1 MKSTKPF
8 QQRVEELFAAIG
20 NIRVQTMFGGTGIY
34 CGEDMFALADDQNV
48 YIKADDDLKASL
60 EEKGG
65 APFVWT
71 NPSTGTTMKMS
82 YVSVPVNALENENE
96 MSELGRQALDV
107 AMRARRAKVKSPRRH
122 PF

>member
-1 MKSTKPF
+1 MKSSKPF
-8 QQRVEELFAAIG
+8 KGRVQDLFAAIG

-34 CGEDMFALADDQNV
+34 CGEAMFALADEENI

-60 EEKGG
+60 EEQGG

-82 YVSVPVNALENENE
+82 YVSVPVNALDDEDE
-96 MSELGRQALDV
+96 MSELGRRALDV

>member
-1 MKSTKPF
+1 MKQSKPF
-8 QQRVEELFAAIG
+8 QQSVEDLFAAIG

-34 CGEDMFALADDQNV
+34 CGEDMFALADDDHV
-48 YIKADDDLKASL
+48 YIKADEDLRAKL

-71 NPSTGTTMKMS
+71 NPSTGTTMQMS
-82 YVSVPVNALENENE
+82 YVSVPVNALDDENAI
-96 MSELGRQALDV
+96 SELGRQALDV